1 MRKLRVVINPIPL
14 LSSRCW
20 TCVLALAHKPNQLVH
35 HAYESKIRNRVARL
49 RLDWKLCAFL
59 SSLHAWS
66 CPTKSTD
73 PKWTLCLL
81 QHKLLENQKWSMEP
95 TVCTRKLHE
104 QDIWVK
110 HKHTKYCSFVKYNLV
125 FNAFKNILQLGF
137 PFPPQRRLQHLFWNM
152 LVISLFHNNS
162 YIQLLPFFIYSL
174 CNSWIDLPQRSINSI
189 HNADE
194 QSKICHILPNWDH
207 LEYSDH
213 QGFVGVIVS
222 QFDPPAFLRQ
232 LLSHFFAQWY
242 WWNEKPR
249 ECAKL
254 NYSTYLHFSSC
265 LLALSMIV
273 TFPKWHKLLE
283 N

>member
-110 HKHTKYCSFVKYNLV
+110 HKHTKYCSFVKYRKRNDTRTFSMPSKISCNLV
-125 FNAFKNILQLGF
+125 FLFIHLEGC
-137 PFPPQRRLQHLFWNM
+137 RLQHLFWNM
-152 LVISLFHNNS
+152 LVLSLFHNNS

-194 QSKICHILPNWDH
+194 QSKICHS
-207 LEYSDH
+207 Y
-213 QGFVGVIVS
+213 
-222 QFDPPAFLRQ
+222 
-232 LLSHFFAQWY
+232 
-242 WWNEKPR
+242 
-249 ECAKL
+249 
-254 NYSTYLHFSSC
+254 TYC
-265 LLALSMIV
+265 PIE
-273 TFPKWHKLLE
+273 TI
-283 N
+283 